1 MDHSYSRWTTEWGP
15 VTRWRDRVAQMDL
28 ILAEDP

>member
-1 MDHSYSRWTTEWGP
+1 VRDARRALDALELL
-15 VTRWRDRVAQMDL
+15 WRDRVAQMDR